1 MWGLV
6 HNIIMMSVLVL
17 HCIALC
23 CIAVHSMIVSTR
35 MSHHNTAMQWNADLD
50 TDRLEFYPM
59 SYCWQI
65 NTCFF
70 MQNCDDDK
78 LVEAVRGYFCLWKVS
93 SKAYRDATAKEQTCI
108 CTNIGHHFAC
118 CHDSVHATP
127 EFCEQDLCNC
137 RKHFIMYY
145 MFMHRT
151 AMQCKCCHHIVNQ
164 P

>member
-50 TDRLEFYPM
+50 TDRLEFYPSVCL

-65 NTCFF
+65 NIWFF
-70 MQNCDDDK
+70 VQNCDNDK
-78 LVEAVRGYFCLWKVS
+78 LVEAASAGYFCLWEVS
-93 SKAYRDATAKEQTCI
+93 SKVYREGQTYI

-118 CHDSVHATP
+118 CHDSVHTTP
-127 EFCEQDLCNC
+127 EFFERDLCNR
-137 RKHFIMYY
+137 RKCFITYY
-145 MFMHRT
+145 MFMHHG
-151 AMQCKCCHHIVNQ
+151 AMQCKCYCHIVNQ